1 MNARTA
7 IVIDA
12 PYAKLHITPDEV
24 SDHAYMRARQLAELL
39 FLMQPPE
46 GPDTT
51 LWLAQQ
57 IANEVLCAIAGMLG
71 VKA

>member
-1 MNARTA
+1 MSAT
-7 IVIDA
+7 IVIDT
-12 PYAKLHITPDEV
+12 PFAKLHITPDEV
-24 SDHAYMRARQLAELL
+24 RDYAIMRARQLEELL

-46 GPDTT
+46 GPDTA

-57 IANEVLCAIAGMLG
+57 MANEVVTSIAGMMG

>member
-1 MNARTA
+1 VSARTS

-12 PYAKLHITPDEV
+12 PYAKLHVTSDEV
-24 SDHAYMRARQLAELL
+24 SDHAYMRARQLEELL
-39 FLMQPPE
+39 FLMQPEE
-46 GPDTT
+46 GPDTA

-57 IANEVLCAIAGMLG
+57 MANEVVASIAGMIG

>member
-1 MNARTA
+1 MSAT

-12 PYAKLHITPDEV
+12 PYAKLHISPDEV
-24 SDHAYMRARQLAELL
+24 SDHAYMRAQQLVALL
-39 FLMQPPE
+39 DLIEPPD
-46 GPDTT
+46 GADPT

-57 IANEVLCAIAGMLG
+57 MANEVLCAIAGMMG